1 MYLTINWFIKTGWR
15 GMIVW
20 DFGVQ
25 GKLVLWLARQLYL
38 CFFLVPEKIA
48 WLPKKKSPDRR
59 LAVSKMY
66 WPKSHFNQPKKLLM
80 SNSSSDT
87 VADLGESP
95 RGPAPTP
102 LIFRPNWGPKGR
114 KKFFWERSPPP
125 PPYLKVWIC
134 HCDRQVYNMLH

>member
-1 MYLTINWFIKTGWR
+1 MYLTINWYIKTGWR
-15 GMIVW
+15 GIIVW
-20 DFGVQ
+20 DFRVQ
-25 GKLVLWLARQLYL
+25 RKLVLWLARQLRR
-38 CFFLVPEKIA
+38 FFFF
-48 WLPKKKSPDRR
+48 WRQKKSPDRR

-95 RGPAPTP
+95 RGPAPTL
-102 LIFRPNWGPKGR
+102 LIFRSNWGPKGR
-114 KKFFWERSPPP
+114 KKIFWDRSPPP

-134 HCDRQVYNMLH
+134 HFDRQVYNMLHKANSKIH